1 MTETTPGLG
10 PVLLLAVLVAGVLGL
25 LIGSFLN
32 VVAHRVPAG
41 ESVVRPPSACPRCD
55 TPIRPRDNVPVL
67 SWVLLRRRCRDCA
80 EPISARYPLVEAGTG
95 VAFALVTWFVLAG
108 EQTPAV
114 LPALLYLA
122 AITIALSLIDIDVK
136 RLPDVIV
143 LPSYLVLALLLAG
156 AALVDGDWGPFLR
169 AMAGAGI
176 GFAFYFVLAFIYPAG
191 MGFGDV
197 KLAGVLGMA
206 LAWFGWAELLV
217 GAFLGFLLGGVLGI
231 VLILTRRGTRK
242 TLIPFGPYMMAGTW
256 LAVVLGSGIGAA
268 YLDAFGLG

>member
-1 MTETTPGLG
+1 M
-10 PVLLLAVLVAGVLGL
+10 LALIALSATLGL
-25 LIGSFLN
+25 IVGSFLN
-32 VVAHRVPAG
+32 VVVHRVPAG
-41 ESVVRPPSACPRCD
+41 GSVVHPPSACPRCEH
-55 TPIRPRDNVPVL
+55 PVRPRDNVPVL
-67 SWVLLRRRCRDCA
+67 GWLLLRGRCRDCA
-80 EPISARYPLVEAGTG
+80 APISARYPLVEAGTG
-95 VAFALVTWFVLAG
+95 VAFALVTWFALTG
-108 EQTPAV
+108 DRTPAV

-156 AALVDGDWGPFLR
+156 AALVEGDWGPFVR
-169 AMAGAGI
+169 AIAGAGI

-206 LAWFGWAELLV
+206 LAWYGWAELLV
-217 GAFLGFLLGGVLGI
+217 GAFLGFLLGGVFGI
-231 VLILTRRGTRK
+231 LLILTRRGTRK

-256 LAVVLGSGIGAA
+256 LAIVVGGGIGDA
-268 YLDAFGLG
+268 YLDAVGLG